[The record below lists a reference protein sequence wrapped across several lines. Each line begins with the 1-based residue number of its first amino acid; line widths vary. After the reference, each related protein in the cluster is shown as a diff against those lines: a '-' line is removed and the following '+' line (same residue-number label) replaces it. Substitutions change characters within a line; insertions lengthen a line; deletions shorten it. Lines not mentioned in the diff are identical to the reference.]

1 VVEVAV
7 GEDFS
12 SRAEFRLEVSSVE
25 PLGCSRSAAV
35 PTASTHERGDVG
47 GRHVATRGE
56 AEAGDEE
63 AVFGV
68 DGESSAAGGVVEV
81 GGEGEGEG
89 EWYLPRDEAAY
100 GQLEKAGVFTKWRG
114 WCIVCDSGGARVL
127 LGHRAS
133 VKTRHQKSA
142 P

>member
-1 VVEVAV
+1 MVEVAV

-35 PTASTHERGDVG
+35 PAASTHERGDVG

-56 AEAGDEE
+56 VEAGDKE

-68 DGESSAAGGVVEV
+68 DREAAAAGGVVKV
-81 GGEGEGEG
+81 GGGGEGEGEG

-100 GQLEKAGVFTKWRG
+100 GQLEKRVFSQNGEDGVLSA
-114 WCIVCDSGGARVL
+114 IL
-127 LGHRAS
+127 EELGFYS
-133 VKTRHQKSA
+133 VIELV
-142 P
+142 

>member
-100 GQLEKAGVFTKWRG
+100 GQLEKRVFSQNGEDGVLSA
-114 WCIVCDSGGARVL
+114 ILVE
-127 LGHRAS
+127 LGFYS
-133 VKTRHQKSA
+133 VIELA
-142 P
+142 